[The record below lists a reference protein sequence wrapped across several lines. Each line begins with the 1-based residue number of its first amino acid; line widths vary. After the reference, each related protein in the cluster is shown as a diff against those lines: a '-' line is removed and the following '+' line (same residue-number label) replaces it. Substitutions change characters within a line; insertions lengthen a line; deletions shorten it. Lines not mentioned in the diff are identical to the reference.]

1 MSRDSQPGMCFVYLE
16 RRLHESVPQQM
27 ALNAYQA
34 QIRPD
39 LAGDGG
45 LDEALEG
52 HGSSCGSQADC

>member
-1 MSRDSQPGMCFVYLE
+1 MCFVYLE
-16 RRLHESVPQQM
+16 RRLHESVPRQM

-52 HGSSCGSQADC
+52 DGSSCGSQADC